1 MLVHKALFSSEPTR
15 EAREGVK
22 REKECGLQR
31 MVMSTMILWAQQP
44 IHSPELIQQI
54 FSLLYRQCDE
64 INEVVMLSLAPNA
77 IYVAANRR
85 SSVKTSTAH
94 LHKHML

>member
-1 MLVHKALFSSEPTR
+1 MDMCTYVYTNCSLREKLKALAVLVHKAFFSSEQTR
-15 EAREGVK
+15 EGREGVK
-22 REKECGLQR
+22 GEKECGLQR

-64 INEVVMLSLAPNA
+64 INEVVCNA
-77 IYVAANRR
+77 
-85 SSVKTSTAH
+85 
-94 LHKHML
+94 L